1 MSDSIPK
8 PPARPAARIPSKPIA
23 LTRDKPMLETDVEG
37 NNRTYAKKKGVMFEK
52 FTSPSKRSVPDDIL
66 TFPNGLIAFIEYKAP
81 GKRATPKQWLDHQK
95 RRAMGCLVY
104 VVDNPD
110 VGRRVIEELLFIDS
124 NRNLFLNTWAR
135 NRDYYTDKNV
145 VEK

>member
-1 MSDSIPK
+1 MNK
-8 PPARPAARIPSKPIA
+8 PLIPSKPIA
-23 LTRDKPMLETDVEG
+23 LTRDKPMLEKDVEG

-104 VVDNPD
+104 VVDDPD
-110 VGRRVIEELLFIDS
+110 VGRRVIDTLLELDEQPPEGRRSWWIDEELIEVKE
-124 NRNLFLNTWAR
+124 R
-135 NRDYYTDKNV
+135 YTDKNV

>member
-1 MSDSIPK
+1 MTNPLIPD
-8 PPARPAARIPSKPIA
+8 KPIA
-23 LTRDKPMLETDVEG
+23 LTRDKPMLEKDVEG

-52 FTSPSKRSVPDDIL
+52 FTSPAKRSVPDDIL

-104 VVDNPD
+104 VVDDPD
-110 VGRRVIEELLFIDS
+110 VGRRVIDTLLELDEQPPEGRRSWWIDEELIEVKE
-124 NRNLFLNTWAR
+124 R
-135 NRDYYTDKNV
+135 YTDKNV
-145 VEK
+145 VEN